1 MRSVAKSL
9 DSSAYLA
16 RRHDFDELAD
26 LPVRHVVASPA
37 VEGELGALVG
47 LATNAIPSLAAA
59 EPIVRQVH
67 RHNSDSIWSVCN
79 RNGAAVGVFAML
91 LLNRRGLRSMLS
103 GRFDSAAPELDQL
116 AGQGEGA
123 AAVYL
128 WAIVT
133 PGLAIEAFRAVSHWL
148 RSPRMRSADIFARP
162 ATEAGL
168 RLSLR
173 LGFEPIPEI
182 GLYCFRRHWNR
193 RETSAVA

>member
-1 MRSVAKSL
+1 MRSVAESP
-9 DSSAYLA
+9 DSSAYSA
-16 RRHDFDELAD
+16 RRRDFDDQAD

-37 VEGELGALVG
+37 VEGELGRLVG
-47 LATNAIPSLAAA
+47 LAAGAIPSLAAA
-59 EPIVRQVH
+59 EPIVRNVH
-67 RHNSDSIWSVCN
+67 RHNSDSIWSVRS

-91 LLNRRGLRSMLS
+91 LLNRRGLQSMLS
-103 GRFDSAAPELDQL
+103 RKFDSAAPELDQL
-116 AGQGEGA
+116 AGRGEEA

-133 PGLAIEAFRAVSHWL
+133 PGLAIEAFRTVSRWL
-148 RSPRMRSADIFARP
+148 RTSKMRSADIFARP